1 MAVVKPGENTE
12 REAAGIGHECGKF
25 PSFGQPRNGLP
36 KLREVIDYR
45 PAHIVMCIKV
55 SVRVVALQVVVV
67 CGAIIPGIGHF
78 ISDMTQRVGKLPGQ
92 SVPRG
97 SAHRKLH

>member
-1 MAVVKPGENTE
+1 VPLKCARVNPLDTRLGPSCGLHDTAERVAQKVRQVLLVTGVAVVKPGENTE

-25 PSFGQPRNGLP
+25 PSFCQPRNGLP

-55 SVRVVALQVVVV
+55 SVRVV
-67 CGAIIPGIGHF
+67 
-78 ISDMTQRVGKLPGQ
+78 
-92 SVPRG
+92 
-97 SAHRKLH
+97 